1 MNKNTKKIVFLV
13 ILGLIAG
20 YFVVTRVLSESPE
33 DKQWREQYEANQ
45 KARVAGQTPAGPA
58 ESRGAQAVDAASSP
72 AAAGTAKIDLEE
84 LALGIK
90 EIDFNYDAVRK
101 AEQCR
106 NPMAPLVGP
115 YVARAEL
122 VASATGET
130 VNTSDEAIVAAIR
143 RNLLLSGIMWHPT
156 APVAIINNEAI
167 PTGHRFPNEM
177 FRTAR
182 AAGGLDEAVTVT
194 SMTQHSVLL
203 KYKEAEIT
211 LELKER

>member
-1 MNKNTKKIVFLV
+1 VNKNTKKIVFLA
-13 ILGLIAG
+13 ILGVIAG

-45 KARVAGQTPAGPA
+45 KARVSGQAPAGPA
-58 ESRGAQAVDAASSP
+58 GSGGAAAAAPASGP
-72 AAAGTAKIDLEE
+72 AAASTAKIDLEQ
-84 LALGIK
+84 LAAGIK
-90 EIDFNYDAVRK
+90 EIDFNYDSVRK
-101 AEQCR
+101 AEQRR

-115 YVARAEL
+115 YVAHPAMT
-122 VASATGET
+122 ASATGEPAS
-130 VNTSDEAIVAAIR
+130 TSDEAVVAAIR

-156 APVAIINNEAI
+156 APVAIINNEPI

-177 FRTAR
+177 FRSAR

-194 SMTQHSVLL
+194 SMTQHSVIL
-203 KYKEAEIT
+203 KYKESEIT